1 VRARQDAYFGAARLK
16 KYGYPPDLAKDAIR
30 AVIAQAEAVL
40 SEVS

>member
-1 VRARQDAYFGAARLK
+1 MRILVRRVLK